1 MKHRVILS
9 PDAKAD
15 FSSAVLWYQRT
26 DPDIAFQFTQ
36 ETLRILHRIQQ
47 FPYSFPL
54 FRGAVRQAILIR
66 FPFYIYFSLKIQ
78 VVSVIAIVHQRRAD
92 ILRPGGGNGYD
103 RIRDP

>member
-9 PDAKAD
+9 PGAKAD
-15 FSSAVLWYQRT
+15 FSSAVRWYQRT

-36 ETLRILHRIQQ
+36 ETLSILRRIEQ

-54 FRGAVRQAILIR
+54 TGGIVRQAVLMR
-66 FPFYIYFSLKIQ
+66 FPFYIYFSLKFE

-92 ILRPGGGNGYD
+92 ILRLDGGNGHD
-103 RIRDP
+103 TIRDP